1 MDAARFANSPA
12 GRLEETTN
20 GALAFVPVPL
30 PRLLELSPERVY
42 QLDEASRAVA
52 TLAGAG
58 ETLPNPRLLIAPFM
72 RREALLSSR
81 IEGTQAS
88 VSDVYAAEA
97 TGRPHGDADEVVN
110 YVRALELGIERLA
123 ELPICTRLVLEL
135 HAELLSGVRGQDKR
149 PGELRD
155 LQVWIGPEESPIEA
169 ASFVPPPPDY
179 LADLMSEWEAFVHDE
194 AAMPPLVRSALMH
207 QHFETIHPFRDGNG
221 RIGRLLI
228 PLLLIERH
236 VLRSPLLYL
245 SAYFEAH
252 RQAYYD
258 HLSRVSETGDWDP
271 WLDFFL
277 SGVVEQSLDA
287 MQRTRALR
295 TLQEEYRQRL
305 LAASASANALQM
317 ADELFLSPIV
327 TYRRVAEF
335 RGVTDPGARVVVSKL
350 VEAGILRPLPGTRPQ
365 LFAARELLD
374 LLQ

>member
-1 MDAARFANSPA
+1 MDASRFANSPA

-20 GALAFVPVPL
+20 GALAFVPIPL
-30 PRLLELSPERVY
+30 PRLLELSAERVY

-58 ETLPNPRLLIAPFM
+58 ETLPNPHLLIAPFM

-155 LQVWIGPEESPIEA
+155 LQVWIGSEQDAIEA

-228 PLLLIERH
+228 TLLLIERG

-277 SGVVEQSLDA
+277 SGVAEQSLDA
-287 MQRTRALR
+287 VRRTRALR
-295 TLQEEYRQRL
+295 DLQDEYRQRL
-305 LAASASANALQM
+305 LAASASANAIQM

-335 RGVTDPGARVVVSKL
+335 RGVTDAGARIVVSKL
-350 VEAGILRPLPGTRPQ
+350 VEAGILRPSPGTRPQ

>member
-58 ETLPNPRLLIAPFM
+58 ETLPNPRLLITPFM

-155 LQVWIGPEESPIEA
+155 LQVWIGAERDAIEA

-179 LADLMSEWEAFVHDE
+179 VADLMSEWEAFVHDD

-228 PLLLIERH
+228 TLLLIERG

-258 HLSRVSETGDWDP
+258 HLSRVSETGEWDP

-277 SGVVEQSLDA
+277 SGVIEQSHDA

-335 RGVTDPGARVVVSKL
+335 RGVTDPGARIVVSKL
-350 VEAGILRPLPGTRPQ
+350 VEAGILRPSPGTRPQ

>member
-1 MDAARFANSPA
+1 M
-12 GRLEETTN
+12 
-20 GALAFVPVPL
+20 
-30 PRLLELSPERVY
+30 
-42 QLDEASRAVA
+42 
-52 TLAGAG
+52 
-58 ETLPNPRLLIAPFM
+58 
-72 RREALLSSR
+72 
-81 IEGTQAS
+81 
-88 VSDVYAAEA
+88 YAAEA

-155 LQVWIGPEESPIEA
+155 LQVWIGSEQDAIEA

-221 RIGRLLI
+221 RIGQTADHT
-228 PLLLIERH
+228 LLLIERG

-277 SGVVEQSLDA
+277 SGVAEQSLDA
-287 MQRTRALR
+287 VRRTRALR
-295 TLQEEYRQRL
+295 DLQDEYRQRL
-305 LAASASANALQM
+305 LAASASANAIQM

-335 RGVTDPGARVVVSKL
+335 RGVTDAGARIVVSKL
-350 VEAGILRPLPGTRPQ
+350 VEAGILHRLPATRPQ